1 MTLSAPPTLLTAS
14 HRQPVSP
21 APCRFLLRLFLPLVT
36 AAMAFAQSATQN
48 ASPQSS
54 EEMKALFLADQF
66 DRGNNPYAKPGDP
79 QPPSL
84 PDAQIRKN
92 DDARDLRVQAMISE
106 GVLQTGID
114 FYRAA
119 LVFQHSGKPE
129 GTLLAHLLAVTALSK
144 GEPSA
149 LWLSAATLDRYLIQT
164 GKPQVFGTQFK
175 SLPRPDATKP
185 YQFVQDT
192 IDSALLTDP
201 LRAEFCVT
209 DLTEQQKDLPGPPKG
224 TSLRPCPAHD
234 AMLSRRMS
242 PQSQPGPTSHP

>member
-1 MTLSAPPTLLTAS
+1 MTFSAPPTLLAAS
-14 HRQPVSP
+14 HRSPVSLLP
-21 APCRFLLRLFLPLVT
+21 RKFLLGLFLPLVT
-36 AAMAFAQSATQN
+36 VAMAFAQSATQN
-48 ASPQSS
+48 TSPQSS
-54 EEMKALFLADQF
+54 EEMKAIFLADQF

-92 DDARDLRVQAMISE
+92 DDARDLQVQAMIRE
-106 GVLQTGID
+106 GLLHTGID
-114 FYRAA
+114 FFRAA
-119 LVFQHSGKPE
+119 LVFQHSGKAE

-192 IDSALLTDP
+192 IDPVLLTDP
-201 LRAEFCVT
+201 LRAEFCVIG
-209 DLTEQQKDLPGPPKG
+209 LTEQQKGLPGPPEG

-234 AMLSRRMS
+234 KMLSRDDVTKKQVKTNTE
-242 PQSQPGPTSHP
+242 P